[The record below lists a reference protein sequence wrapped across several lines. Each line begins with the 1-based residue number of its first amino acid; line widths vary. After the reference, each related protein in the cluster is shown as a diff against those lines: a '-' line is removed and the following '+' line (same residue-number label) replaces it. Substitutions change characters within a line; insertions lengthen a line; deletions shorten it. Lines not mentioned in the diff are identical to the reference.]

1 MKLAYISETTIPSRS
16 ASVVHVLKM
25 CEAFGKLGHEV
36 TMFYVSVGKPDM
48 REICGSYGVDHRF
61 NAVGLE
67 KAARR
72 TFLYEYGL
80 RVGWM
85 VRKARPELAVC
96 RNLPGCLACAALGI
110 PVVYEAHMPTSSR
123 GAASDHL
130 FRLLLKLRHL
140 RGIVVI
146 SRALKEYF
154 EANYRIN
161 DKRIVVLPD
170 AA

>member
-1 MKLAYISETTIPSRS
+1 M
-16 ASVVHVLKM
+16 VHVLKM

-36 TMFYVSVGKPDM
+36 TMFFVSAGKPDM
-48 REICGSYGVDHRF
+48 GEVCGCYGVEHRF
-61 NAVGLE
+61 DAVGVE
-67 KAARR
+67 RVARR

-80 RVGWM
+80 RIAWKVCRM
-85 VRKARPELAVC
+85 RPDLAVC
-96 RNLPGCLACAALGI
+96 RSLPACLACAALGV

-123 GAASDHL
+123 GPTSDRL

-146 SRALKEYF
+146 SRALKEHF
-154 EANYRIN
+154 EQNYRLN
-161 DKRIVVLPD
+161 TKRIVVLPD